1 MQGHVYESEGNV
13 FQPTESAGSPW
24 SAKHQHGGPVNAL
37 FAMAA
42 EQAAEEAGLQVVR
55 LTVDLFR
62 SVPLLP
68 LALSWRYLRRSRR
81 LAN

>member
-1 MQGHVYESEGNV
+1 
-13 FQPTESAGSPW
+13 
-24 SAKHQHGGPVNAL
+24 
-37 FAMAA
+37 MAA